1 MWNGGRF
8 LVPPEIEYLGT
19 YLFEYLGTYL
29 FDSFF
34 CAKMSQKDTSPG
46 TQKDTSPS
54 THPVPCLYVFE
65 GQRSGMAAVIDFKMV
80 NNVKNIH
87 KGTKMETK
95 CYLHKTLFSLSFL
108 L

>member
-19 YLFEYLGTYL
+19 YLF
-29 FDSFF
+29 DSFF
-34 CAKMSQKDTSPG
+34 CVKMS
-46 TQKDTSPS
+46 QKDTSPS